1 MEEKAPPA
9 VPPAP
14 AVAPAEEAELLE
26 RVEIDLVEEEARD
39 GAAEKTARRAAEAV
53 AGSREEG
60 KNCTDQLR
68 WRERRDQSW
77 MGLGGSRRYRKFV
90 VVVVVVVVRIAVVLV
105 VVVCVAVVLAVGVF

>member
-39 GAAEKTARRAAEAV
+39 GAAEKTARAAEAV

-90 VVVVVVVVRIAVVLV
+90 VVVVVVVRIAVVLV
-105 VVVCVAVVLAVGVF
+105 VVICVAVVLAVGVF